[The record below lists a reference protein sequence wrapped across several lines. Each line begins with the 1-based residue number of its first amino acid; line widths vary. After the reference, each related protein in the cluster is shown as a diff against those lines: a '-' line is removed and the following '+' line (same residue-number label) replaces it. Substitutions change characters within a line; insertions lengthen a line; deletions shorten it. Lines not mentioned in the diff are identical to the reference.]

1 MPRPP
6 TSMDRFRRAN
16 AKRLRSTATDA
27 ERKLWRHLWRIPID
41 GSHFRRQV
49 PIGPY
54 IADFACHQFGLII
67 ELDGSQHAKDAEV
80 VRDAARTA
88 FLEKQGYKVIRF
100 WNAEVLLELDAVL
113 DTIYAAAREREIF
126 LELHP
131 DVWPSS
137 KTARPGSGSASK
149 TDGQSLPD
157 HPTPEL
163 RSDPPPQGEGG

>member
-6 TSMDRFRRAN
+6 NSMDRFRRAN
-16 AKRLRSTATDA
+16 AKRLRSKATDA

-54 IADFACHQFGLII
+54 IADFACHQIGLVI
-67 ELDGSQHAKDAEV
+67 ELDGSQHARDAEV
-80 VRDAARTA
+80 VRDAARTS

-100 WNAEVLLELDAVL
+100 WNAEVLTELDAVL

-131 DVWPSS
+131 EVSPARNN
-137 KTARPGSGSASK
+137 ARPGLVSVSN
-149 TDGQSLPD
+149 TDRQSPVD

>member
-1 MPRPP
+1 MPKPP
-6 TSMDRFRRAN
+6 TSMDRFRRGN
-16 AKRLRSTATDA
+16 ARRLRSTSTDA

-54 IADFACHQFGLII
+54 FADFACHQIGLII
-67 ELDGSQHAKDAEV
+67 ELDGSQHATDEGLE
-80 VRDAARTA
+80 RDQERTA
-88 FLEKQGYKVIRF
+88 FLEAQGYKVIRF
-100 WNAEVLLELDAVL
+100 WNAEVLTELDAVL

-131 DVWPSS
+131 DVRSPRRADRPPAFDTSKGDKRLPS
-137 KTARPGSGSASK
+137 
-149 TDGQSLPD
+149 D